1 MIKENY
7 GYIVQ
12 IASITG
18 YMGIP
23 KLSDYCASKAAS
35 ISFSESLRSELRAE
49 RKTGITVT
57 CVCPFMMDTT
67 MFTGAKTSL
76 PSLFPPLR
84 TTYVIERIL
93 QAIEEKQFIVMMPRM
108 MYLLVFLKR

>member
-12 IASITG
+12 IASIVG
-18 YMGIP
+18 HLSIP

-35 ISFSESLRSELRAE
+35 ISFSECLRSELRAE
-49 RKTGITVT
+49 KKTGITVT

-67 MFTGAKTSL
+67 MFAGAKTGF
-76 PSLFPPLR
+76 PSLFPPLS
-84 TTYVIERIL
+84 TTYVVRRIL
-93 QAIEEKQFIVMMPRM
+93 QAIEEKQFMVMIPRM
-108 MYLLVFLKR
+108 MYLMVFLNR